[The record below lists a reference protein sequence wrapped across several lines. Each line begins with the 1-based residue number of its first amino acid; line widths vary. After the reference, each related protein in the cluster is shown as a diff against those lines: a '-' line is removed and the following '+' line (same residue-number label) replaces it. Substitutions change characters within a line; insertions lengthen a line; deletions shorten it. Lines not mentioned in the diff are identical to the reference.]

1 MIKTAEI
8 SECGKYRYQ
17 LKRQWGSGNNFVL
30 FIAFN
35 PSIADSE
42 IDDPT
47 LTRCINFAKM
57 QNYDGLIMA
66 NLFAYRATNPNDLI
80 GDKDYLIG
88 ALNDDWIRRSIK
100 EVDAIVVCWGNDGAY
115 LNRSDEVLEIL
126 KEYQEVKQ
134 VFCLDKNATGQPK
147 HPLYAKS
154 DKDWVKFF

>member
-1 MIKTAEI
+1 
-8 SECGKYRYQ
+8 
-17 LKRQWGSGNNFVL
+17 
-30 FIAFN
+30 
-35 PSIADSE
+35 
-42 IDDPT
+42 
-47 LTRCINFAKM
+47 
-57 QNYDGLIMA
+57 MA

-88 ALNDDWIRRSIK
+88 ALNDDWIRRSIE

-134 VFCLDKNATGQPK
+134 VFCLDKNATGQPR

-154 DKDWVKFF
+154 NKNWVKFF